1 MFVYYIRCR
10 FSSTFQPSKCLSAH
24 RLEGLD
30 LDNLHDFMGDGGSK
44 PLLTHVNLSRSLHIT
59 PSSAMS
65 DQPRSLI
72 LSDAPSSSTPKV
84 SFSGVSR
91 NRATKKDGGKR
102 IGSFSSRP
110 GPDGFH
116 AADDLQSNNVP
127 LRQPP
132 DTLKD
137 KPSENPS
144 EEPSPPPPIRCRFS
158 STFQSS
164 NCLSAHRVDCQLVR
178 TGIHC
183 PSSAWDPDICRK
195 SWETRSNCSHVG
207 KVLEKELARRS
218 DHHDCNRRCRIL
230 QSMEQLSRDYGPQAT
245 RGRMDQ
251 GLRKL
256 PYENNLSRHAPRE
269 ICDTWGHRSG
279 PSY

>member
-1 MFVYYIRCR
+1 
-10 FSSTFQPSKCLSAH
+10 
-24 RLEGLD
+24 
-30 LDNLHDFMGDGGSK
+30 MGDGGSK

-72 LSDAPSSSTPKV
+72 LSDAPSSSIPKV

-116 AADDLQSNNVP
+116 AADDFQSNNVP

-144 EEPSPPPPIRCRFS
+144 EEPSPPPNTMPIPLHIPIVKLSLSPS
-158 STFQSS
+158 SR
-164 NCLSAHRVDCQLVR
+164 LSARAYR
-178 TGIHC
+178 YT
-183 PSSAWDPDICRK
+183 
-195 SWETRSNCSHVG
+195 
-207 KVLEKELARRS
+207 
-218 DHHDCNRRCRIL
+218 
-230 QSMEQLSRDYGPQAT
+230 LSKQCMG
-245 RGRMDQ
+245 
-251 GLRKL
+251 
-256 PYENNLSRHAPRE
+256 S
-269 ICDTWGHRSG
+269 
-279 PSY
+279 